1 MVQLFTFFIA
11 QVIFL
16 PVYLQ
21 TTDICTE
28 GKATKVQKFLY
39 ILISPFSA
47 YIYIN
52 LLFMIL
58 SVCLPSDIFNHF
70 ISTSDILI
78 ILMSFLFVHIY
89 NRLSMEIEDWSKT
102 YYASIYF
109 SFFLLETAFSCV
121 YNTLLGSVIFNIA
134 VPVLVISL
142 YRKLIIPLF
151 QQIKARPMVE
161 ASPSLFVLPAIAEL
175 FFIYRSGVTIYLAAA
190 APDLSQDSISANVIL
205 TAFAYILISFIFLS
219 TITLL
224 KNIVNEQNIKI
235 ESEKNVT
242 LTTDMI
248 KALVKTIDAKDP
260 YTNGHSV
267 RVAEYSKM
275 IAEQEYSDAQKI
287 QNIHNIALLHDIG
300 KIAIPDEIIN
310 KPGKLTDE
318 EYSLIKAHTITGAQI
333 LSEISSYPDLINGA
347 KYHHERY
354 DGRGYPCGLKGE
366 EIPEIAAIIG
376 VADAYDAMTS
386 NRSYRKMLPQDV
398 VRNEISK
405 GLGTQFHPKWGK
417 IMLQLIDQDTSYTM
431 HQSWLGV
438 RMHLELCVFQM
449 SYAPSLAALPGSRIQ
464 TDNIADT

>member
-11 QVIFL
+11 QVVFL

-28 GKATKVQKFLY
+28 GKATKVQRFLY

-275 IAEQEYSDAQKI
+275 IAEQEYSDTQKI

-300 KIAIPDEIIN
+300 KIAIPDDIIN

-318 EYSLIKAHTITGAQI
+318 EYNLIKAHTITGAQI

-431 HQSWLGV
+431 HQ
-438 RMHLELCVFQM
+438 
-449 SYAPSLAALPGSRIQ
+449 
-464 TDNIADT
+464 

>member
-1 MVQLFTFFIA
+1 
-11 QVIFL
+11 
-16 PVYLQ
+16 
-21 TTDICTE
+21 
-28 GKATKVQKFLY
+28 
-39 ILISPFSA
+39 
-47 YIYIN
+47 
-52 LLFMIL
+52 MIL

-161 ASPSLFVLPAIAEL
+161 ASPSLFVFPAIAEL

-275 IAEQEYSDAQKI
+275 IAEQEYSDTQKI

-300 KIAIPDEIIN
+300 KIAIPDDIIN

-318 EYSLIKAHTITGAQI
+318 EYNLIKAHTITGAQI

-431 HQSWLGV
+431 HQ
-438 RMHLELCVFQM
+438 
-449 SYAPSLAALPGSRIQ
+449 
-464 TDNIADT
+464 

>member
-431 HQSWLGV
+431 H
-438 RMHLELCVFQM
+438 
-449 SYAPSLAALPGSRIQ
+449 
-464 TDNIADT
+464 

>member
-28 GKATKVQKFLY
+28 GKATKVQRFLY

-275 IAEQEYSDAQKI
+275 IAEQEYSDTQKI

-318 EYSLIKAHTITGAQI
+318 EYNLIKAHTITGAQI
-333 LSEISSYPDLINGA
+333 LSEISSYPELINGA

-417 IMLQLIDQDTSYTM
+417 IMLQLIAQDTSYTM
-431 HQSWLGV
+431 HQ
-438 RMHLELCVFQM
+438 
-449 SYAPSLAALPGSRIQ
+449 
-464 TDNIADT
+464 

>member
-1 MVQLFTFFIA
+1 
-11 QVIFL
+11 
-16 PVYLQ
+16 
-21 TTDICTE
+21 
-28 GKATKVQKFLY
+28 
-39 ILISPFSA
+39 
-47 YIYIN
+47 
-52 LLFMIL
+52 MIL

-431 HQSWLGV
+431 HQ
-438 RMHLELCVFQM
+438 
-449 SYAPSLAALPGSRIQ
+449 
-464 TDNIADT
+464 

>member
-28 GKATKVQKFLY
+28 GKATKVQRFLY

-70 ISTSDILI
+70 ISTSDILVT
-78 ILMSFLFVHIY
+78 LMSFLFVHIY
-89 NRLSMEIEDWSKT
+89 NRLCIEIEDWSNT

-275 IAEQEYSDAQKI
+275 IAEQEYSDTQKI
-287 QNIHNIALLHDIG
+287 QNIHNIALL
-300 KIAIPDEIIN
+300 
-310 KPGKLTDE
+310 
-318 EYSLIKAHTITGAQI
+318 
-333 LSEISSYPDLINGA
+333 
-347 KYHHERY
+347 HERY

-417 IMLQLIDQDTSYTM
+417 IMLQLIAQDTSYTM
-431 HQSWLGV
+431 HQ
-438 RMHLELCVFQM
+438 
-449 SYAPSLAALPGSRIQ
+449 
-464 TDNIADT
+464 

>member
-1 MVQLFTFFIA
+1 
-11 QVIFL
+11 
-16 PVYLQ
+16 
-21 TTDICTE
+21 
-28 GKATKVQKFLY
+28 
-39 ILISPFSA
+39 
-47 YIYIN
+47 
-52 LLFMIL
+52 MIL

-275 IAEQEYSDAQKI
+275 IAEQEYSDTQKI

-300 KIAIPDEIIN
+300 KIAIPDDIIN

-318 EYSLIKAHTITGAQI
+318 EYNLIKAHTITGAQI
-333 LSEISSYPDLINGA
+333 LSEITSYPDLINGA

-386 NRSYRKMLPQDV
+386 NRSYRKMLPQEV

-405 GLGTQFHPKWGK
+405 GLGTQFHPEWGK

-431 HQSWLGV
+431 HQ
-438 RMHLELCVFQM
+438 
-449 SYAPSLAALPGSRIQ
+449 
-464 TDNIADT
+464 

>member
-1 MVQLFTFFIA
+1 
-11 QVIFL
+11 
-16 PVYLQ
+16 
-21 TTDICTE
+21 
-28 GKATKVQKFLY
+28 
-39 ILISPFSA
+39 
-47 YIYIN
+47 
-52 LLFMIL
+52 
-58 SVCLPSDIFNHF
+58 
-70 ISTSDILI
+70 
-78 ILMSFLFVHIY
+78 
-89 NRLSMEIEDWSKT
+89 MEIEDWSKT

-275 IAEQEYSDAQKI
+275 IAKQEYSDTQKI

-318 EYSLIKAHTITGAQI
+318 EYNLIKAHTITGAQI

-431 HQSWLGV
+431 HQ
-438 RMHLELCVFQM
+438 
-449 SYAPSLAALPGSRIQ
+449 
-464 TDNIADT
+464 

>member
-28 GKATKVQKFLY
+28 GKATKVQRFLY

-275 IAEQEYSDAQKI
+275 IAEQEYSDTQKI

-300 KIAIPDEIIN
+300 KIAIPDDIIN

-318 EYSLIKAHTITGAQI
+318 EYNLIKAHTITGAQI

-366 EIPEIAAIIG
+366 EIPEIAAIICNPFFTINPN
-376 VADAYDAMTS
+376 Y
-386 NRSYRKMLPQDV
+386 
-398 VRNEISK
+398 
-405 GLGTQFHPKWGK
+405 QFQNLFRRQTFH
-417 IMLQLIDQDTSYTM
+417 
-431 HQSWLGV
+431 
-438 RMHLELCVFQM
+438 
-449 SYAPSLAALPGSRIQ
+449 RIEFMVHIIENC
-464 TDNIADT
+464 D

>member
-28 GKATKVQKFLY
+28 GKATKVQRFLY

-275 IAEQEYSDAQKI
+275 IAEQEYSDTQKI

-318 EYSLIKAHTITGAQI
+318 EYNLIKAHTITGAQI

-386 NRSYRKMLPQDV
+386 NRSYRKMLPQEV

-417 IMLQLIDQDTSYTM
+417 IMLRLIDQDTSYTM
-431 HQSWLGV
+431 HQ
-438 RMHLELCVFQM
+438 
-449 SYAPSLAALPGSRIQ
+449 
-464 TDNIADT
+464 

>member
-21 TTDICTE
+21 TTDICTG

-275 IAEQEYSDAQKI
+275 IAEQEYSDTQKI

-300 KIAIPDEIIN
+300 KIAIPDDIIN

-318 EYSLIKAHTITGAQI
+318 EYNLIKAHTITGAQI

-386 NRSYRKMLPQDV
+386 NRSYRKMLPQEV

-431 HQSWLGV
+431 HQ
-438 RMHLELCVFQM
+438 
-449 SYAPSLAALPGSRIQ
+449 
-464 TDNIADT
+464 

>member
-28 GKATKVQKFLY
+28 GKATKVQRFLY

-275 IAEQEYSDAQKI
+275 IAEQEYSDTQKI

-318 EYSLIKAHTITGAQI
+318 EYNQIKAHTITGAQI

-417 IMLQLIDQDTSYTM
+417 IMLQLIAQDTSYTM
-431 HQSWLGV
+431 HQ
-438 RMHLELCVFQM
+438 
-449 SYAPSLAALPGSRIQ
+449 
-464 TDNIADT
+464 

>member
-1 MVQLFTFFIA
+1 
-11 QVIFL
+11 
-16 PVYLQ
+16 
-21 TTDICTE
+21 
-28 GKATKVQKFLY
+28 
-39 ILISPFSA
+39 
-47 YIYIN
+47 
-52 LLFMIL
+52 MIL

-205 TAFAYILISFIFLS
+205 TAFAYILISFIFLI

-275 IAEQEYSDAQKI
+275 IAEQEYSDTQKI

-318 EYSLIKAHTITGAQI
+318 EYNLIKAHTITGAQI

-417 IMLQLIDQDTSYTM
+417 IMLQLIAQDTSYTM
-431 HQSWLGV
+431 HQ
-438 RMHLELCVFQM
+438 
-449 SYAPSLAALPGSRIQ
+449 
-464 TDNIADT
+464 

>member
-28 GKATKVQKFLY
+28 GKATKVQRFLY

-275 IAEQEYSDAQKI
+275 IAEQEYSDTQKI

-318 EYSLIKAHTITGAQI
+318 EYNLIKAHTITGAQI

-354 DGRGYPCGLKGE
+354 DGRGYPSNVYNPQIFCIPGMYIWNSPIFGVSLK
-366 EIPEIAAIIG
+366 
-376 VADAYDAMTS
+376 DRFFLAYTYHKS
-386 NRSYRKMLPQDV
+386 
-398 VRNEISK
+398 
-405 GLGTQFHPKWGK
+405 
-417 IMLQLIDQDTSYTM
+417 
-431 HQSWLGV
+431 
-438 RMHLELCVFQM
+438 
-449 SYAPSLAALPGSRIQ
+449 
-464 TDNIADT
+464 

>member
-1 MVQLFTFFIA
+1 
-11 QVIFL
+11 
-16 PVYLQ
+16 
-21 TTDICTE
+21 
-28 GKATKVQKFLY
+28 
-39 ILISPFSA
+39 
-47 YIYIN
+47 
-52 LLFMIL
+52 MIL

-275 IAEQEYSDAQKI
+275 IAKQEYSDTQKI

-318 EYSLIKAHTITGAQI
+318 EYNLIKAHTITGAQI

-431 HQSWLGV
+431 HQ
-438 RMHLELCVFQM
+438 
-449 SYAPSLAALPGSRIQ
+449 
-464 TDNIADT
+464 

>member
-28 GKATKVQKFLY
+28 GKATKVQRFLY

-205 TAFAYILISFIFLS
+205 TAFAYILISFIFLI

-275 IAEQEYSDAQKI
+275 IAEQEYSDTQKI

-318 EYSLIKAHTITGAQI
+318 EYNLIKAHTITGAQI

-366 EIPEIAAIIG
+366 EIPEITAIIG

-417 IMLQLIDQDTSYTM
+417 IMLQLIAQDTSYTM
-431 HQSWLGV
+431 HQ
-438 RMHLELCVFQM
+438 
-449 SYAPSLAALPGSRIQ
+449 
-464 TDNIADT
+464 

>member
-121 YNTLLGSVIFNIA
+121 YNTLLGSVIFSIA

-219 TITLL
+219 IITLL

-431 HQSWLGV
+431 HQ
-438 RMHLELCVFQM
+438 
-449 SYAPSLAALPGSRIQ
+449 
-464 TDNIADT
+464 

>member
-175 FFIYRSGVTIYLAAA
+175 FFIYRSGVTIYLSAA

-431 HQSWLGV
+431 HQ
-438 RMHLELCVFQM
+438 
-449 SYAPSLAALPGSRIQ
+449 
-464 TDNIADT
+464 

>member
-28 GKATKVQKFLY
+28 GKATKVQRFLY

-275 IAEQEYSDAQKI
+275 IAEQEYSDTQKI

-318 EYSLIKAHTITGAQI
+318 EYNLIKAHTITGAQI

-354 DGRGYPCGLKGE
+354 DGRGYPGGLKGE

-417 IMLQLIDQDTSYTM
+417 IMLQLIAQDTSYTM
-431 HQSWLGV
+431 HQ
-438 RMHLELCVFQM
+438 
-449 SYAPSLAALPGSRIQ
+449 
-464 TDNIADT
+464 

>member
-275 IAEQEYSDAQKI
+275 IAEQEYSDTQKI

-300 KIAIPDEIIN
+300 KIAIPDDIIN

-318 EYSLIKAHTITGAQI
+318 EYNLIKAHTITGAQI

-431 HQSWLGV
+431 HQ
-438 RMHLELCVFQM
+438 
-449 SYAPSLAALPGSRIQ
+449 
-464 TDNIADT
+464 

>member
-58 SVCLPSDIFNHF
+58 SVCLPSYIFNHF

-275 IAEQEYSDAQKI
+275 IAKQEYSDTQKI

-318 EYSLIKAHTITGAQI
+318 EYNLIKAHTITGAQI

-431 HQSWLGV
+431 HQ
-438 RMHLELCVFQM
+438 
-449 SYAPSLAALPGSRIQ
+449 
-464 TDNIADT
+464 

>member
-275 IAEQEYSDAQKI
+275 IAKQEYSDTQKI

-318 EYSLIKAHTITGAQI
+318 EYNLIKAHTITGAQI

-431 HQSWLGV
+431 HQ
-438 RMHLELCVFQM
+438 
-449 SYAPSLAALPGSRIQ
+449 
-464 TDNIADT
+464 

>member
-1 MVQLFTFFIA
+1 
-11 QVIFL
+11 
-16 PVYLQ
+16 
-21 TTDICTE
+21 
-28 GKATKVQKFLY
+28 
-39 ILISPFSA
+39 
-47 YIYIN
+47 
-52 LLFMIL
+52 MIL

-109 SFFLLETAFSCV
+109 SSFLLEPAFSCV

-134 VPVLVISL
+134 VPVLDISL

-275 IAEQEYSDAQKI
+275 IAEQEYSDTQKI

-318 EYSLIKAHTITGAQI
+318 EYNLIKAHTITGAQI

-417 IMLQLIDQDTSYTM
+417 IMLQLIAQDTSYTM
-431 HQSWLGV
+431 HQ
-438 RMHLELCVFQM
+438 
-449 SYAPSLAALPGSRIQ
+449 
-464 TDNIADT
+464 

>member
-1 MVQLFTFFIA
+1 
-11 QVIFL
+11 
-16 PVYLQ
+16 
-21 TTDICTE
+21 
-28 GKATKVQKFLY
+28 
-39 ILISPFSA
+39 
-47 YIYIN
+47 
-52 LLFMIL
+52 MIL

-275 IAEQEYSDAQKI
+275 IAEQEYSDTQKI

-300 KIAIPDEIIN
+300 KIAIPDDIIN

-318 EYSLIKAHTITGAQI
+318 EYNLIKAHTITGAQI

-398 VRNEISK
+398 VRNEISNREIVSIHVNQ
-405 GLGTQFHPKWGK
+405 TNSHF
-417 IMLQLIDQDTSYTM
+417 
-431 HQSWLGV
+431 
-438 RMHLELCVFQM
+438 
-449 SYAPSLAALPGSRIQ
+449 YAFSSSLYLHSFPFRSNPGWKQ
-464 TDNIADT
+464 

>member
-275 IAEQEYSDAQKI
+275 IAKQEYSDTQKI

-300 KIAIPDEIIN
+300 KIAIPDDIIN

-318 EYSLIKAHTITGAQI
+318 EYNLIKAHTITGAQI

-431 HQSWLGV
+431 HQ
-438 RMHLELCVFQM
+438 
-449 SYAPSLAALPGSRIQ
+449 
-464 TDNIADT
+464 

>member
-28 GKATKVQKFLY
+28 GKATKVQRFLY

-109 SFFLLETAFSCV
+109 SFFLLKTAFSCV

-275 IAEQEYSDAQKI
+275 IAEQEYSDTQKI

-318 EYSLIKAHTITGAQI
+318 EYNLIKAHTITGAQI

-417 IMLQLIDQDTSYTM
+417 IMLQLIAQDTSYTM
-431 HQSWLGV
+431 HQ
-438 RMHLELCVFQM
+438 
-449 SYAPSLAALPGSRIQ
+449 
-464 TDNIADT
+464 

>member
-190 APDLSQDSISANVIL
+190 APDLSQDSISANVIM

-275 IAEQEYSDAQKI
+275 IAEQEYSDTQKI

-318 EYSLIKAHTITGAQI
+318 EYNLIKAHTITGAQI

-417 IMLQLIDQDTSYTM
+417 IMLQLIAQDTSYTM
-431 HQSWLGV
+431 HQ
-438 RMHLELCVFQM
+438 
-449 SYAPSLAALPGSRIQ
+449 
-464 TDNIADT
+464 

>member
-190 APDLSQDSISANVIL
+190 APDLSQDSISANVIM

-275 IAEQEYSDAQKI
+275 IAEQEYSDTQKI

-318 EYSLIKAHTITGAQI
+318 EYNLIKAHTITGAQI

-431 HQSWLGV
+431 HQ
-438 RMHLELCVFQM
+438 
-449 SYAPSLAALPGSRIQ
+449 
-464 TDNIADT
+464 

>member
-21 TTDICTE
+21 TTDICTG

-224 KNIVNEQNIKI
+224 KNIVNEQDIKI

-275 IAEQEYSDAQKI
+275 IAEQEYSDTQKI

-300 KIAIPDEIIN
+300 KIAIPDDIIN

-318 EYSLIKAHTITGAQI
+318 EYNLIKAHTITGAQI
-333 LSEISSYPDLINGA
+333 LSEITSYPDLINGA

-386 NRSYRKMLPQDV
+386 NRSYRKMLPQEV

-431 HQSWLGV
+431 HQ
-438 RMHLELCVFQM
+438 
-449 SYAPSLAALPGSRIQ
+449 
-464 TDNIADT
+464 

>member
-28 GKATKVQKFLY
+28 GKATKVQRFLY

-275 IAEQEYSDAQKI
+275 IAEQEYSDTQKI

-318 EYSLIKAHTITGAQI
+318 EYNLIKAHTITGAQI

-417 IMLQLIDQDTSYTM
+417 IMLQLIAQDTSYTM
-431 HQSWLGV
+431 HQ
-438 RMHLELCVFQM
+438 
-449 SYAPSLAALPGSRIQ
+449 
-464 TDNIADT
+464 

>member
-275 IAEQEYSDAQKI
+275 IAKQEYSDTQKI

-318 EYSLIKAHTITGAQI
+318 EYNLIKAHTITGAQI
-333 LSEISSYPDLINGA
+333 LSEISSYTDLINGA

-431 HQSWLGV
+431 HQ
-438 RMHLELCVFQM
+438 
-449 SYAPSLAALPGSRIQ
+449 
-464 TDNIADT
+464 

>member
-28 GKATKVQKFLY
+28 GKATKVQRFLY

-242 LTTDMI
+242 LI
-248 KALVKTIDAKDP
+248 
-260 YTNGHSV
+260 
-267 RVAEYSKM
+267 
-275 IAEQEYSDAQKI
+275 
-287 QNIHNIALLHDIG
+287 
-300 KIAIPDEIIN
+300 
-310 KPGKLTDE
+310 
-318 EYSLIKAHTITGAQI
+318 
-333 LSEISSYPDLINGA
+333 
-347 KYHHERY
+347 
-354 DGRGYPCGLKGE
+354 
-366 EIPEIAAIIG
+366 
-376 VADAYDAMTS
+376 
-386 NRSYRKMLPQDV
+386 
-398 VRNEISK
+398 
-405 GLGTQFHPKWGK
+405 
-417 IMLQLIDQDTSYTM
+417 
-431 HQSWLGV
+431 
-438 RMHLELCVFQM
+438 
-449 SYAPSLAALPGSRIQ
+449 
-464 TDNIADT
+464 

>member
-275 IAEQEYSDAQKI
+275 IAKQEYSDTQKI

-318 EYSLIKAHTITGAQI
+318 EYNLIKAHTITGAQI

-376 VADAYDAMTS
+376 VADVYDAMTS

-431 HQSWLGV
+431 HQ
-438 RMHLELCVFQM
+438 
-449 SYAPSLAALPGSRIQ
+449 
-464 TDNIADT
+464 

>member
-28 GKATKVQKFLY
+28 GKATKVQRFLY

-275 IAEQEYSDAQKI
+275 IAEQEYSDTQKI

-318 EYSLIKAHTITGAQI
+318 EYNLIKAHTITGAQI

-398 VRNEISK
+398 VRNEISN

-417 IMLQLIDQDTSYTM
+417 IMLQLIAQDTSYTM
-431 HQSWLGV
+431 HQ
-438 RMHLELCVFQM
+438 
-449 SYAPSLAALPGSRIQ
+449 
-464 TDNIADT
+464 

>member
-1 MVQLFTFFIA
+1 
-11 QVIFL
+11 
-16 PVYLQ
+16 
-21 TTDICTE
+21 
-28 GKATKVQKFLY
+28 
-39 ILISPFSA
+39 
-47 YIYIN
+47 
-52 LLFMIL
+52 
-58 SVCLPSDIFNHF
+58 
-70 ISTSDILI
+70 
-78 ILMSFLFVHIY
+78 MSFLFVHIY

-275 IAEQEYSDAQKI
+275 IAEQEYSDTQKI

-318 EYSLIKAHTITGAQI
+318 EYNLIKAHTITGAQI

-417 IMLQLIDQDTSYTM
+417 IMLQLIARTHPIQCINSFT
-431 HQSWLGV
+431 
-438 RMHLELCVFQM
+438 
-449 SYAPSLAALPGSRIQ
+449 AALISGLPNEKPVPFAVRAFLFH
-464 TDNIADT
+464 NF

>member
-1 MVQLFTFFIA
+1 MYGKLLCFRKTNILEKNRQEKCFRVQLFTFFIA

-28 GKATKVQKFLY
+28 GKATKVQRFLY

-275 IAEQEYSDAQKI
+275 IAEQEYSDTQKI

-318 EYSLIKAHTITGAQI
+318 EYNLIKAHTITGAQI

-417 IMLQLIDQDTSYTM
+417 IMLQLIAQDTSYTM
-431 HQSWLGV
+431 HQ
-438 RMHLELCVFQM
+438 
-449 SYAPSLAALPGSRIQ
+449 
-464 TDNIADT
+464 

>member
-1 MVQLFTFFIA
+1 MVLLFTFFIA

-28 GKATKVQKFLY
+28 GKATKVQRFLY

-275 IAEQEYSDAQKI
+275 IAEQEYSDTQKI

-300 KIAIPDEIIN
+300 KIAIPDDIIN

-318 EYSLIKAHTITGAQI
+318 EYNLIKAHTITGAQI

-431 HQSWLGV
+431 HQ
-438 RMHLELCVFQM
+438 
-449 SYAPSLAALPGSRIQ
+449 
-464 TDNIADT
+464 

>member
-1 MVQLFTFFIA
+1 
-11 QVIFL
+11 
-16 PVYLQ
+16 
-21 TTDICTE
+21 
-28 GKATKVQKFLY
+28 
-39 ILISPFSA
+39 
-47 YIYIN
+47 
-52 LLFMIL
+52 MIL

-275 IAEQEYSDAQKI
+275 IAEQEYSDTQKI

-300 KIAIPDEIIN
+300 KIAIPDDIIN

-318 EYSLIKAHTITGAQI
+318 EYNLIKAHTITGAQI

-417 IMLQLIDQDTSYTM
+417 IMLQLIAQDTSYTM
-431 HQSWLGV
+431 HQ
-438 RMHLELCVFQM
+438 
-449 SYAPSLAALPGSRIQ
+449 
-464 TDNIADT
+464 